1 MILSDRVLKF
11 FFMKILLLFFSL
23 WKTSFSFC
31 SFFLFIVM
39 WKWIDY
45 LGKLSLSYLKVSF
58 LKRRNYFEGALSSLW
73 QLFKTESPLKMMKNV
88 LCFTLKSLFLLKI
101 FKFLFWLFGHVEKQL
116 GWKRWLISKRRS
128 SQPG

>member
-1 MILSDRVLKF
+1 MIVFLNFFSWKF
-11 FFMKILLLFFSL
+11 FYFFFPYERLLFLFVH
-23 WKTSFSFC
+23 
-31 SFFLFIVM
+31 FFLFIVM